1 MSHTILEQPPLHHP
15 EMHKSAFTSPTH
27 DFVHMMFEG
36 ADLVSSFWQPL
47 LKSVGRW
54 QLEAA
59 GLSMKQSQA
68 GLRLAHDL
76 ARSMINLM
84 GREVRDAAKP
94 DGEIAI
100 EYVGLRPGEKLYEEL
115 LADAE
120 ETRETP
126 HPKLRIAR
134 SRPVSEAFLEELEQ
148 WLSQPGPVA
157 DEDVRMGLKRWV
169 PEYEPA
175 RH

>member
-1 MSHTILEQPPLHHP
+1 MIRLSGYSEDDIRIE
-15 EMHKSAFTSPTH
+15 FTG
-27 DFVHMMFEG
+27 M
-36 ADLVSSFWQPL
+36 
-47 LKSVGRW
+47 
-54 QLEAA
+54 
-59 GLSMKQSQA
+59 
-68 GLRLAHDL
+68 
-76 ARSMINLM
+76 
-84 GREVRDAAKP
+84 
-94 DGEIAI
+94 
-100 EYVGLRPGEKLYEEL
+100 RPGEKLYEEL

-134 SRPVSEAFLEELEQ
+134 SRPVAEGLLDE
-148 WLSQPGPVA
+148 LSQPGPMA

>member
-1 MSHTILEQPPLHHP
+1 MIRLSGY
-15 EMHKSAFTSPTH
+15 S
-27 DFVHMMFEG
+27 EG
-36 ADLVSSFWQPL
+36 DI
-47 LKSVGRW
+47 R
-54 QLEAA
+54 
-59 GLSMKQSQA
+59 
-68 GLRLAHDL
+68 
-76 ARSMINLM
+76 
-84 GREVRDAAKP
+84 
-94 DGEIAI
+94 I
-100 EYVGLRPGEKLYEEL
+100 EFSGSRPGEKLYEEL

-134 SRPVSEAFLEELEQ
+134 SRPVAEGFLDELEH

-157 DEDVRMGLKRWV
+157 DEAVRMGLKRWV